1 MARDEV
7 VENYIDG
14 YPSLEG
20 RNMFVFTDAD
30 KDEAAFLKIDDPE
43 ANLVEIQNYIDQGFI
58 VRTQAD
64 SETEQARTG
73 SYTRMNSAFESGAQI
88 INTDYY
94 RPDPRFSTDVTWT
107 DYEVKFTNNNLAMIH
122 AKVIEAE
129 TIDCEV
135 TE

>member
-1 MARDEV
+1 M
-7 VENYIDG
+7 
-14 YPSLEG
+14 S
-20 RNMFVFTDAD
+20 
-30 KDEAAFLKIDDPE
+30 
-43 ANLVEIQNYIDQGFI
+43 NLVEIQNYIDQGFI

-73 SYTRMNSAFESGAQI
+73 SYTRMNSALESGAQI

-94 RPDPRFSTDVTWT
+94 RPDSRSTTDVNWT
-107 DYEVKFTNNNLAMIH
+107 DYEVKFANNSLAMIH

-129 TIDCEV
+129 TIDCDI